1 MAIEFGCPACK
12 AVLRVPDD
20 AANQKGRCPSCRQ
33 KIRVP
38 PIPREAAAPAPKMAI
53 EFTCPRCQAV
63 IRSPAEAAGQKG
75 HCPQCQGKIRVPEA
89 LSSQPAHA
97 MPPVK
102 EGTFFGLDALAAA
115 VSESESFDVGIRVDT
130 DTPHVRKASRSS
142 FGLLIGI
149 PIVVLLVIV
158 GVGAWVLFQPK
169 LDLGSKLTAV
179 ELKARTLAP
188 MALAPDVFAGYAK
201 PIRALRKCLENEPI
215 RIASSVLEMEIRT
228 KEADLVASLT
238 AGEEM
243 SLYRVDTRSEPRL
256 GEYLKEHGEELDAPR
271 QELLQ
276 STAREFLET
285 VGQRCY
291 RESSSNQEF
300 IKYRN
305 PIGFYGSVKALGYH
319 VHATVGS
326 EAYPCVREGAG
337 LLYFVLPRGV
347 KSFQIVSRDPAD
359 TEVRFPGK
367 YTVHVV
373 PETAKATKATRKT
386 N

>member
-20 AANQKGRCPSCRQ
+20 AANQKGRCPNCRQ

-38 PIPREAAAPAPKMAI
+38 QIPREAAAPAPKMAI
-53 EFTCPRCQAV
+53 EFSCPRCQAV

-75 HCPQCQGKIRVPEA
+75 QCPQCHGRIRVPEA
-89 LSSQPAHA
+89 LAAQPSRA
-97 MPPVK
+97 MPAVQ
-102 EGTFFGLDALAAA
+102 EGTYFGLNALAAA
-115 VSESESFDVGIRVDT
+115 ASESDSFDFGIRVDS
-130 DTPHVRKASRSS
+130 DTPRARKTS
-142 FGLLIGI
+142 
-149 PIVVLLVIV
+149 V
-158 GVGAWVLFQPK
+158 GVGSILLVVIPSVLLLAIVAAGAWILLNRE

-228 KEADLVASLT
+228 KEADLVASLS

-243 SLYRVDTRSEPRL
+243 SLYRVDTRSEPKL
-256 GEYLKEHGEELDAPR
+256 TDYLNEHGDELDAPR
-271 QELLQ
+271 ETLLQ
-276 STAREFLET
+276 NTAREFLET
-285 VGQRCY
+285 VAQRCY
-291 RESSSNQEF
+291 RESASNQEF

-337 LLYFVLPRGV
+337 LLYFVLPKGV
-347 KSFQIVSRDPAD
+347 KTFQIVSRDPEG

-367 YTVHVV
+367 YTMHVV
-373 PETAKATKATRKT
+373 PEAAKAPKKA